1 MSIQKS
7 QTGTAWRRWSDFP
20 EHMQGKIE
28 TAIFAGVRFWRPI
41 ESEVAAD
48 LSAAEQAITAGGY
61 SGKCEYANATEAASR
76 TTKPVDAGP
85 WWEKHF
91 PDGDSGNATDTQV
104 GGSHYTSMKIQPL
117 EFIMANDLDYIQG
130 NIIKYACRHKNK
142 NGAEDLR
149 KVGHYA
155 RLGLEI
161 QYGESE

>member
-41 ESEVAAD
+41 ESEAASD
-48 LSAAEQAITAGGY
+48 CSAEAQAITAGGY
-61 SGKCEYANATEAASR
+61 IGTWGGAI
-76 TTKPVDAGP
+76 
-85 WWEKHF
+85 
-91 PDGDSGNATDTQV
+91 ATDTQV